1 MGGDGACMKASRI
14 SHVASPVDRGIA
26 VQQFT
31 IVAFARHADSIVV
44 AGNGGEVTQAQYLII
59 LVLGF
64 SEEGDHGMGRIV
76 KVDPLEA
83 GPVVI
88 EFVQRRLLAVEAVKV
103 SYEPLEPRVP
113 LEIAEMPFQ
122 AGVMVPLTPLSELS
136 AHEQHF
142 LAGMPVHEAIEG
154 TEVGKALPLVAGHFV
169 EQRTAFHAPLHRAKA
184 PGRSFH

>member
-1 MGGDGACMKASRI
+1 
-14 SHVASPVDRGIA
+14 
-26 VQQFT
+26 
-31 IVAFARHADSIVV
+31 
-44 AGNGGEVTQAQYLII
+44 
-59 LVLGF
+59 
-64 SEEGDHGMGRIV
+64 MGRIG

-88 EFVQRRLLAVEAVKV
+88 EFVQRRLLAVEPVKV
-103 SYEPLEPRVP
+103 SYEPLEPHVW

-122 AGVMVPLTPLSELS
+122 ASFMVPLTPLSELS

-169 EQRTAFHAPLHRAKA
+169 EQRPLSVHHFIVREHQDEVFIEGIEEPKCNLILVKEAVDWFVA
-184 PGRSFH
+184 EVFQHVVHPAHVPLEREAQSSNVDGP